1 MAAGSALCGTSF
13 HYPGYRF
20 LSPYG
25 TCTVGMQV
33 GIDMKELDDVKSA
46 AKDLWEKLVILI
58 RVFLKSAS
66 SK

>member
-1 MAAGSALCGTSF
+1 
-13 HYPGYRF
+13 
-20 LSPYG
+20 
-25 TCTVGMQV
+25 
-33 GIDMKELDDVKSA
+33 MKELDDVKSA